1 MTTRR
6 DFLRTTSAA
15 LAGLWAVNTLAAPTV
30 AGAPSGPEISIFT
43 KHLIGLSHR
52 ELAAAVARIGVTS
65 IEAPV
70 RAGGHVLPAQV
81 EVELPK
87 LVEALA
93 ANGITI
99 SMLTT
104 GINAVSDTTRTEA
117 VLRTAKALGIKR
129 YRMNWYAYAPDKP
142 LWAQLDEIKPRLRDL
157 VALSKEI
164 GIQPCYQNHSGA
176 KNVGAAVWDMAALMR
191 DYRPEELAWSFD
203 ILHATVEGGLSW
215 PNQVALARERMAMAY
230 FKNFRWKGRAV
241 DSCPLAEGL
250 IDAGYVKLLKASR
263 YQGPVCLHVE
273 YLKGAIGDPGYL
285 DHAIEASRADLATL
299 RAWWA

>member
-1 MTTRR
+1 MVKIINMNWK
-6 DFLRTTSAA
+6 ACQ
-15 LAGLWAVNTLAAPTV
+15 
-30 AGAPSGPEISIFT
+30 
-43 KHLIGLSHR
+43 H
-52 ELAAAVARIGVTS
+52 
-65 IEAPV
+65 IED
-70 RAGGHVLPAQV
+70 PAQV

-104 GINAVSDTTRTEA
+104 GINAVSNTTRTEA

-191 DYRPEELAWSFD
+191 EYRPEELAWSFD

-215 PNQVALARERMAMAY
+215 PNQVALARERLAMAY

-241 DSCPLAEGL
+241 DSCPLADGI

>member
-15 LAGLWAVNTLAAPTV
+15 LAGLWAGPAAAAS
-30 AGAPSGPEISIFT
+30 AGIGGGPEISLFT
-43 KHLIGLSHR
+43 KHLVGLSHR

-70 RAGGHVLPAQV
+70 RPGGHVLPAQV
-81 EVELPK
+81 EGELPK

-93 ANGITI
+93 AHGIAI

-104 GINAVSDTTRTEA
+104 GINAVSDATRTEA
-117 VLRTAKALGIKR
+117 VLRTAKALGIQR
-129 YRMNWYAYAPDKP
+129 YRLNWYTYSADKP
-142 LWAQLDEIKPRLRDL
+142 LREQLDEIKPRLRDL

-176 KNVGAAVWDMAALMR
+176 KHVGAAVWDMDALMR
-191 DYRPEELAWSFD
+191 EYPPADLAWSFD

-215 PNQVALARERMAMAY
+215 PNQVALARERLAMAY
-230 FKNFRWKGRAV
+230 FKNFRWKGRV
-241 DSCPLAEGL
+241 VESCPLADGL
-250 IDAGYVKLLKASR
+250 IDAGYVRMLKAAR

-273 YLKGAIGDPGYL
+273 YLKGAIGEAGYL
-285 DHAIEASRADLATL
+285 ERAIEASRADLATL
-299 RAWWA
+299 RSWWA

>member
-6 DFLRTTSAA
+6 DFLRSTSAA
-15 LAGLWAVNTLAAPTV
+15 LAGLWAGNALAAEPAANV
-30 AGAPSGPEISIFT
+30 AGPEISLFT

-70 RAGGHVLPAQV
+70 RLGGHVLPAQV

-93 ANGITI
+93 ANGIKI

-104 GINAVSDTTRTEA
+104 GINAVSDTTRTAA

-129 YRMNWYAYAPDKP
+129 YRMNWYTYAPDKP

-191 DYRPEELAWSFD
+191 EYRPEELAWSFD

-241 DSCPLAEGL
+241 DSCPLADGI
-250 IDAGYVKLLKASR
+250 IDAGYVKMLKASR

-273 YLKGAIGDPGYL
+273 YLKGAPGDPGYL

>member
-6 DFLRTTSAA
+6 DFLRTSSAA
-15 LAGLWAVNTLAAPTV
+15 LAGLWAGNTV
-30 AGAPSGPEISIFT
+30 AAEPAASVAGPEISLFT

-52 ELAAAVARIGVTS
+52 ELAAAVARIGVTR

-70 RAGGHVLPAQV
+70 RPGGHVLPAQV

-104 GINAVSDTTRTEA
+104 GINAVSDVTRTEA

-157 VALSKEI
+157 VALSMEI

-191 DYRPEELAWSFD
+191 EYRPAELAWSFD

-230 FKNFRWKGRAV
+230 FKNFRWQGRVV
-241 DSCPLAEGL
+241 DSCPLADGL
-250 IDAGYVKLLKASR
+250 IDAGYVKMLKASH

-273 YLKGAIGDPGYL
+273 YLKGAIGAPGYL
-285 DHAIEASRADLATL
+285 DRAIEASRADLATL
-299 RAWWA
+299 LAWWA

>member
-1 MTTRR
+1 MASRR

-15 LAGLWAVNTLAAPTV
+15 LAGLWAGPAWAASPV
-30 AGAPSGPEISIFT
+30 AGAPHAPEVSLFT

-52 ELAAAVARIGVTS
+52 DLAAAVARIGVTS

-70 RAGGHVLPAQV
+70 RPGGHVLPAQV

-93 ANGITI
+93 ANGIRI

-104 GINAVSDTTRTEA
+104 GINAVSDVTRTEA
-117 VLRTAKALGIKR
+117 VLRTAHALGIKR
-129 YRMNWYAYAPDKP
+129 YRMNWYTYAADRP
-142 LWAQLDEIKPRLRDL
+142 LWAQLEDIKPRLRDL
-157 VALSKEI
+157 VALSREI

-191 DYRPEELAWSFD
+191 EYQPADLAWSFD

-215 PNQVALARERMAMAY
+215 PNQVTLARERLAMAY
-230 FKNFRWKGRAV
+230 FKNFRWQGRAV
-241 DSCPLAEGL
+241 ESCPLADGL
-250 IDAGYVKLLKASR
+250 IDAGYVKMLRASA

-273 YLKGAIGDPGYL
+273 YLKGSVGEAGYL
-285 DHAIEASRADLATL
+285 ERAIEASRSDLATL
-299 RAWWA
+299 RSWWA